1 MARQLPIEIFM
12 PPNILKAKVGSAVGG
27 IDMAAIKRAEAA
39 MEVLKVEFNDWLA
52 DDVARLAAC
61 RDGFAAMPSAP
72 TRGDLFRAAH
82 DLKGQADTFEYPMI
96 ARMASS
102 LTKLIDGTQ
111 PSGEIPLGLVDAHV
125 AAIRVVFRDKIK
137 TPTDR
142 VASALVEELEARVTE
157 TLPKDEKPAAARP

>member
-12 PPNILKAKVGSAVGG
+12 PPNILKAKVGSAIGG

-39 MEVLKVEFNDWLA
+39 MEILKVEFNDWLA

-61 RDGFAAMPSAP
+61 RDGFAIQPSAAM
-72 TRGDLFRAAH
+72 RGDLFRAAH
-82 DLKGQADTFEYPMI
+82 DLKGQAETFEYPMI
-96 ARMASS
+96 ARIASS
-102 LTKLIDGTQ
+102 LTKLIEGTQ
-111 PSGEIPLGLVDAHV
+111 PSGEIALGLIDAHV

-142 VASALVEELEARVTE
+142 IASVLVEELEARVTE
-157 TLPKDEKPAAARP
+157 TLPKDEKAVACP